1 MISTALRAFHNET
14 KELQMIVRPLALAA
28 ASCALMGT
36 TAFAQTWPAK
46 PVRLIV
52 TLAPGSASDIV
63 ARVIG
68 DALTKPL
75 GQQMIVDN
83 RPGAGG
89 VVAAEAVQRAAPDGY
104 TLLVGSIASHGIN
117 PALVPKIPYDA
128 VKDFAPIV
136 NIASSPNV
144 LIASNSLPVKSVK
157 ELIAFAKKRP
167 GELLYASG
175 GNGTSHHMGAELFGL
190 LAGVKM
196 THVPFKG
203 SPQAVQAVLSG
214 EVALMFPNI
223 PNAMGLAKAEK
234 IRILGVTTP
243 KRLSWWPELP
253 TIAELGLPGYE
264 VIAWFGLLAPAG
276 TPEPV
281 IERLNAE
288 TNKALAQPSVRDML
302 VSQGFEI
309 IGGSVKEFT
318 VFIRSELDKW
328 AKVVK
333 ASGAKAD

>member
-1 MISTALRAFHNET
+1 MFHRPAF
-14 KELQMIVRPLALAA
+14 RRAA
-28 ASCALMGT
+28 AAAALSLG
-36 TAFAQTWPAK
+36 AFAAPLLAQTFPVK
-46 PVRLIV
+46 PVRFVV

-63 ARVIG
+63 ARIIA
-68 DALTKPL
+68 DALSKQM

-89 VVAAEAVQRAAPDGY
+89 VVAAEAVQRATPDGY
-104 TLLVGSIASHGIN
+104 TLLVGSIATHGIN
-117 PALVPKIPYDA
+117 PALVTKISYDP

-136 NIASSPNV
+136 NLASSPNV

-157 ELIAFAKKRP
+157 DLIALARKRP
-167 GELLYASG
+167 GELLFSSG

-223 PNAMGLAKAEK
+223 PNAMGLAKADK
-234 IRILGVTTP
+234 VRILGVTTP

-281 IERLNAE
+281 IDRLNAE
-288 TNKALAQPSVRDML
+288 SNKALGLPAVRENL
-302 VSQGFEI
+302 VTQGFEI
-309 IGGSVKEFT
+309 IGGSAKEFAA
-318 VFIRSELDKW
+318 FIRSELDKW

-333 ASGAKAD
+333 LSGAKAE